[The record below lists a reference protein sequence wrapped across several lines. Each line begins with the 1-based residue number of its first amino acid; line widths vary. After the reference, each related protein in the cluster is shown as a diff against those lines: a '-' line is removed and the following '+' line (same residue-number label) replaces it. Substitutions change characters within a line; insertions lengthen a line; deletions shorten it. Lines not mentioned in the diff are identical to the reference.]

1 MKKRIAAISFLTML
15 IVSVLCLPVTV
26 FAEEAEVALPD
37 GYIKPIDYYYRNHKK
52 VDGDTYSI
60 EASVKDADGYYLGLE
75 YVHSTTLS
83 VDSYVHSS
91 RSRNKGS
98 RKFKN
103 DEVVYNSIPNMKW
116 ERNADNG
123 VVTISGTTVGDK
135 GFSYHFDVTFSNIRF
150 GALVDEK
157 GVALDFNAGQV
168 LADIKSREETTGD
181 VAFPTKVFEEKDV
194 ANLLCLGEDGDTSIA
209 FVIRGKDRSS
219 GNTVNG
225 GILIRFKVYGIKYKG
240 NGSATIFADD
250 NPGEIGVA
258 IPAAIIVSSLGAG
271 AAAAGAVL
279 AGSSGKNDSPTSSF
293 AMCVNK
299 NFENTIELGQTPV
312 PVFAHIVE
320 YPPGG
325 GMRPR
330 PDLTQ
335 SIRTF
340 SGDGKLIVQDGG
352 ITNGYRKALV
362 SADANFTEDNG
373 MVSFRFEG
381 RGGMFTENIIFKIIQ
396 PEIVFAQDNLG
407 LPAHHEKEVEFHF
420 ALMNMPDDTEV
431 NAEIISPKNKKIYSI
446 DVRPYKEMP
455 RLYRVKLRDI
465 SPKDEAD
472 AGTTERHVLHVEA
485 KIKADA
491 TRPERIVEKDY
502 EIFRIHMGLVLR
514 LEADAIGCYLRVKDG
529 HTEMAQRRAAGV
541 ELGESLA
548 TPTAT
553 MNPMG
558 ALVGAGTEA
567 LTASTTSSNL
577 NSWEKELCCT
587 TGRIM
592 LFFWDEEEEE
602 IKRVPV
608 VPDKEVEVRA
618 IRVDNDKN
626 SLIGPAQDS
635 HQTLVN
641 SLGIR
646 VARTKD
652 IDHEGMRIVKLCAT
666 ESALDQPTRIRAEI
680 TVRATFRKKEYT
692 VKKKVLLH
700 SMPFRQI
707 QSPQDWKNFTDYDE
721 KITEQLELIMTKLKH
736 RYDPKLEHYLP
747 FYNLIDRMIKGYDF
761 AFGYDQRQVDR
772 VTNTWLRI
780 VQGKLAGANEE
791 AEKVTLADDIAAIYA
806 FMQGMRDNG
815 GILGRIALGIC
826 TYGYSEYLF
835 FAMDAGEKMQAAV
848 YSCKDD
854 KDFGFWQGVRIGVE
868 KYEKQLLMRAI
879 MAGTL
884 KGLNLGYAKI
894 HGKLHGGYEKDILGT
909 IMSKYRVKMDG
920 IDSAL
925 RSKSVLYGKTAKSL
939 DEVIAFTN
947 GSARNLSNAMN
958 RSKEALEASRNRVDS
973 MFGNKPDPAT
983 MTPEQL
989 KAYWKY
995 ELADQR
1001 ADNEIFTLRRL
1012 MKEHGTARASG
1023 NLREADQAVE
1033 EFVYNNILQHKS
1045 TYNKLNQLD
1054 DPFATTMCAEV
1065 VRLRNAKLQA
1075 ITESALDDIALK
1087 TGKNR
1092 SNLFVENATSKKAWR
1107 AAAGERGCMP
1117 NDYDLSVMELNRSDP
1132 SKSVGI
1138 DQSVGENA
1146 LARATY
1152 RAYHGGKEAP
1162 SYEVAKE
1169 FTRKL
1174 DNTYVNPWM
1183 DQGNEYDIRWNPEAY
1198 KDLKA
1203 LTDPKHYGDPLKG
1216 SGLDKKAFEHK
1227 VGERLDYSRKL
1238 ESEADGLMAQAKTAE
1253 GAQREAFIQQANDLY
1268 IQSNDELVE
1277 GAKQLVKVKK
1287 ITEGRN
1293 ILHDAET
1300 GNFLVTDR
1308 VRDMANIAEKV
1319 SSENA
1324 SPVEMERLLQEQY
1337 GTDLK
1342 GAARETANC
1351 LI

>member
-1 MKKRIAAISFLTML
+1 MI
-15 IVSVLCLPVTV
+15 
-26 FAEEAEVALPD
+26 
-37 GYIKPIDYYYRNHKK
+37 
-52 VDGDTYSI
+52 
-60 EASVKDADGYYLGLE
+60 
-75 YVHSTTLS
+75 
-83 VDSYVHSS
+83 
-91 RSRNKGS
+91 
-98 RKFKN
+98 
-103 DEVVYNSIPNMKW
+103 
-116 ERNADNG
+116 
-123 VVTISGTTVGDK
+123 
-135 GFSYHFDVTFSNIRF
+135 
-150 GALVDEK
+150 
-157 GVALDFNAGQV
+157 
-168 LADIKSREETTGD
+168 ADIKSREQSTGD
-181 VAFPTKVFEEKDV
+181 VAYPAKISDEKDV
-194 ANLLCLGEDGDTSIA
+194 TNVLCLGKDGATSIEFTTHA
-209 FVIRGKDRSS
+209 KDASTGGR
-219 GNTVNG
+219 VNG
-225 GILIRFKVYGIKYKG
+225 GLVIRFKVYGIKYKG

-250 NPGEIGVA
+250 NPGELGVA
-258 IPAAIIVSSLGAG
+258 IPAAIIVASLGAG

-279 AGSSGKNDSPTSSF
+279 AGSSGNNNSPTSSF

-312 PVFAHIVE
+312 PVFAHIIE

-362 SADANFTEDNG
+362 SADANSTEDNG
-373 MVSFRFEG
+373 MVSFRFDG
-381 RGGMFTENIIFKIIQ
+381 KGGMFTENIIFKIIQ

-431 NAEIISPKNKKIYSI
+431 KAKIISPKNKTRYSL
-446 DVRPYKEMP
+446 DVHPCEEMP

-491 TRPERIVEKDY
+491 ARPERIVEKDY

-514 LEADAIGCYLRVKDG
+514 LEADAIGCYLHVKDG
-529 HTEMAQRRAAGV
+529 HTEMARRRAAGV

-548 TPTAT
+548 TPTAA

-618 IRVDNDKN
+618 IRVDNDTN

-666 ESALDQPTRIRAEI
+666 EAALDQPTRIRAEI

-700 SMPFRQI
+700 STPFRQI
-707 QSPQDWKNFTDYDE
+707 QSPQDWKKFTDYDE
-721 KITEQLELIMTKLKH
+721 KNTGQLERIKTQLKSS
-736 RYDPKLEHYLP
+736 YDPKLEHYLP
-747 FYNLIDRMIKGYDF
+747 FYNLIDRMTKGYDE

-772 VTNTWLRI
+772 VMNTWLRI

-815 GILGRIALGIC
+815 GILG
-826 TYGYSEYLF
+826 
-835 FAMDAGEKMQAAV
+835 
-848 YSCKDD
+848 
-854 KDFGFWQGVRIGVE
+854 
-868 KYEKQLLMRAI
+868 
-879 MAGTL
+879 
-884 KGLNLGYAKI
+884 
-894 HGKLHGGYEKDILGT
+894 T

-920 IDSAL
+920 IDSSL
-925 RSKSVLYGKTAKSL
+925 RSKSALYGKMAKGL
-939 DEVIAFTN
+939 DEVVAFTN

-958 RSKEALEASRNRVDS
+958 RSKEAVEASKNRVDF

-989 KAYWKY
+989 KAYRKF

-1054 DPFATTMCAEV
+1054 DPFAVTMRAEV
-1065 VRLRNAKLQA
+1065 VWLRNAKLQA

-1132 SKSVGI
+1132 SKSIGI
-1138 DQSVGENA
+1138 DQTVGENA

-1169 FTRKL
+1169 FTRKV

-1198 KDLKA
+1198 KELKA

-1216 SGLDKKAFEHK
+1216 RGLDKKAFEHK
-1227 VGERLDYSRKL
+1227 VGEHVDYSRKL
-1238 ESEADGLMAQAKTAE
+1238 ESEADSLMEKAKTAE

-1300 GNFLVTDR
+1300 GSSLVTDR

-1319 SSENA
+1319 RAENA

>member
-1 MKKRIAAISFLTML
+1 MKKKIAAIVFLTLM
-15 IVSVLCLPVTV
+15 IASALCLPVTA

-52 VDGDTYSI
+52 VGGTYGI
-60 EASVKDADGYYLGLE
+60 EASVKDAGGYYLGLE
-75 YVHSTTLS
+75 SVYSTTLH
-83 VDSYVHSS
+83 VDSYSHAM

-98 RKFKN
+98 RTFKG
-103 DEVVYNSIPNMKW
+103 DEVVYDSIPNMKW
-116 ERNADNG
+116 ERDTDNG
-123 VVTISGTTVGDK
+123 TVTVSGTTVGDN

-157 GVALDFNAGQV
+157 GMALDFNAGQV
-168 LADIKSREETTGD
+168 LADIKSREESRGD
-181 VAFPTKVFEEKDV
+181 VAYPTKVSDEKDV
-194 ANLLCLGEDGDTSIA
+194 TNVLCLGKDGDTSIE
-209 FVIRGKDRSS
+209 FSIRAKNPSTGS
-219 GNTVNG
+219 TVNG
-225 GILIRFKVYGIKYKG
+225 GLTIRFKVYGIKYKG
-240 NGSATIFADD
+240 SGSATIFADN
-250 NPGEIGVA
+250 NPGELGVA
-258 IPAAIIVSSLGAG
+258 IPAAIIVASLGAG
-271 AAAAGAVL
+271 AAVAGAVF
-279 AGSSGKNDSPTSSF
+279 GSSSGGNDSPTSSF

-299 NFENTIELGQTPV
+299 NFGDTIEPGEKPV
-312 PVFAHIVE
+312 AVFAHIIE
-320 YPPGG
+320 YLPGG

-340 SGDGKLIVQDGG
+340 SGDGRLIVQDGG
-352 ITNGYRKALV
+352 IRNGYRTALV
-362 SADANFTEDNG
+362 SADANTTEEKG

-381 RGGMFTENIIFKIIQ
+381 RGGQFTENVIFKIIQ
-396 PEIVFAQDNLG
+396 PEIVFGQENLG
-407 LPAHHEKEVEFHF
+407 LPAHHDKEVEFHF
-420 ALMNMPDDTEV
+420 ALMHMPDDTEV
-431 NAEIISPKNKKIYSI
+431 EAKLISPKNKKIYSAEVKP
-446 DVRPYKEMP
+446 DEETP
-455 RLYRVKLRDI
+455 RLYRVRLRDI
-465 SPKDEAD
+465 SPKDEAE
-472 AGTTERHVLHVEA
+472 AGTTERHVLRVKA
-485 KIKADA
+485 KIPADA
-491 TRPERIVEKDY
+491 ARPERIVEKDF
-502 EIFRIHMGLVLR
+502 EVFRIHMGLVLR
-514 LEADAIGCYLRVKDG
+514 LEGDAIGCYLRVKEG
-529 HTEMAQRRAAGV
+529 HSEMARRRAAGV
-541 ELGESLA
+541 ELGENFA
-548 TPTAT
+548 TPMAA

-558 ALVGAGTEA
+558 AMVNAGTEA

-602 IKRVPV
+602 IMRVPV

-618 IRVDNDKN
+618 IRVDNDTN
-626 SLIGPAQDS
+626 SLIGPAEER

-652 IDHEGMRIVKLCAT
+652 IDNDGMRIVRLCAT
-666 ESALDQPTRIRAEI
+666 EAALDQPTRIRAEI
-680 TVRATFRKKEYT
+680 TVKATFRKKEYE

-707 QSPQDWKNFTDYDE
+707 QSPQDWKTFADYDK
-721 KITEQLELIMTKLKH
+721 KITEQLERIMHKLKCS
-736 RYDPKLEHYLP
+736 PKLKHYLP
-747 FYNLIDRMIKGYDF
+747 FYNLIDRMTKGYDE

-772 VTNTWLRI
+772 VMNTWLRI
-780 VQGKLAGANEE
+780 VQGKLAGVNEE

-815 GILGRIALGIC
+815 GILGRVALGIC

-854 KDFGFWQGVRIGVE
+854 KKFGFWQGVRIGVE
-868 KYEKQLLMRAI
+868 EYEKQLLMRAV
-879 MAGTL
+879 MMGTL
-884 KGLNLGYAKI
+884 KGLNLGYAKM
-894 HGKLHGGYEKDILGT
+894 HGKLHGGYEKDLIGT
-909 IMSKYRVKMDG
+909 IMSKYRVKMDN
-920 IDSAL
+920 IDTAL
-925 RSKSVLYGKTAKSL
+925 RSKSVLYGKTAKGL
-939 DEVIAFTN
+939 DEVITFTN
-947 GSARNLSNAMN
+947 GSARTLSNAMN
-958 RSKEALEASRNRVDS
+958 RSEEAIKASKNKVDS
-973 MFGNKPDPAT
+973 MFGNKPDPAA

-989 KAYWKY
+989 KAYRKF
-995 ELADQR
+995 ELADRR
-1001 ADNEIFTLRRL
+1001 ADDEIFTLRRL

-1023 NLREADQAVE
+1023 TLNESDKAVE

-1054 DPFATTMCAEV
+1054 DPFAVTMRAEV
-1065 VRLRNAKLQA
+1065 VRLRNAKLQT
-1075 ITESALDDIALK
+1075 ITESTLDDIALT

-1092 SNLFVENATSKKAWR
+1092 ADLFVENATSKKAWR

-1117 NDYDLSVMELNRSDP
+1117 NDYDLSVKELNRSDP
-1132 SKSVGI
+1132 SKSIGI
-1138 DQSVGENA
+1138 DQSVGEKA

-1152 RAYHGGKEAP
+1152 KAYHGGREA
-1162 SYEVAKE
+1162 SNYEVAKE
-1169 FTRKL
+1169 FTRKV

-1183 DQGNEYDIRWNPEAY
+1183 DQGNESDIRWNPEAY

-1216 SGLDKKAFEHK
+1216 RGLDKKAFEHK
-1227 VGERLDYSRKL
+1227 VGERVDYSREL
-1238 ESEADGLMAQAKTAE
+1238 EGKADSLMEKAKTAE

-1287 ITEGRN
+1287 ITDGRN

-1300 GNFLVTDR
+1300 GSSLVTDR
-1308 VRDMANIAEKV
+1308 VNDMANIAEKV
-1319 SSENA
+1319 SAENG
-1324 SPVEMERLLQEQY
+1324 SPVEMERLLFEQY

-1342 GAARETANC
+1342 GAAKETADC